1 MRCFL
6 VRIAQAMI
14 EIKISFGLESI
25 ILENEKNIYILLH
38 AEMICYIE
46 KSLKIYQN
54 SDIKNLKYG
63 KCL

>member
-25 ILENEKNIYILLH
+25 ILENEKNIYISLH